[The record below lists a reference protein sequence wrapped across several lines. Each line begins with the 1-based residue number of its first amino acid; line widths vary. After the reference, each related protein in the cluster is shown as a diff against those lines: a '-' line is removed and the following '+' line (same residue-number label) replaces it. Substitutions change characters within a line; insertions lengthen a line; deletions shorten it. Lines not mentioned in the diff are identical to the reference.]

1 MDIIILLGDRSGVQD
16 HRVPMGKAS
25 GGSESSASTEDQVLN
40 LSRTGNGAT
49 ISHQMDDINS
59 SSDESEDLMMN
70 GSAYLKSSNDSDE

>member
-1 MDIIILLGDRSGVQD
+1 
-16 HRVPMGKAS
+16 MGKAS